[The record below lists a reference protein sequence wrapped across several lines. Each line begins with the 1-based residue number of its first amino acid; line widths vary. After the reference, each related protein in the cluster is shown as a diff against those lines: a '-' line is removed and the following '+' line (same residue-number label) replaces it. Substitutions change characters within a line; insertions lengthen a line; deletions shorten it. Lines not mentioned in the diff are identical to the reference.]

1 MYSKFQEPSQCEI
14 LTTESRY
21 THVTTNCKMSQKP
34 VETGGGI
41 LSDEMGLGKTLTM
54 LAAMIHSAED
64 ARAFAMK
71 TYHGMSLGTEHALIT
86 SRATLVIIPSPR
98 KSRIR
103 SKCGSNLI
111 ECSTSQRVDGG
122 DQIVS

>member
-1 MYSKFQEPSQCEI
+1 MI
-14 LTTESRY
+14 
-21 THVTTNCKMSQKP
+21 TNFNTSQKP

-64 ARAFAMK
+64 ARAFAMN
-71 TYHGMSLGTEHALIT
+71 THHGVSLGTEHALIP
-86 SRATLVIIPSPR
+86 SRATLVIVPSPR

-111 ECSTSQRVDGG
+111 EYSTAQRVD
-122 DQIVS
+122 